1 MSSITK
7 LKQCI
12 NSIEIAISIIK
23 DSLSMDSILPN
34 IKDNT
39 FDPWAK
45 DIYDL
50 SKIDSLS
57 CKVSGMV
64 EEMNESQSISVL
76 KTYTNHIIK
85 SFGPNKIM
93 YGSNWPVCLTKKSYS
108 EVLDIAKKI
117 SINVDS
123 EKFFYTNGKNFY
135 LN

>member
-1 MSSITK
+1 
-7 LKQCI
+7 
-12 NSIEIAISIIK
+12 
-23 DSLSMDSILPN
+23 
-34 IKDNT
+34 
-39 FDPWAK
+39 
-45 DIYDL
+45 
-50 SKIDSLS
+50 
-57 CKVSGMV
+57 MV

-123 EKFFYTNGKNFY
+123 EKFFYNSDFKVIKKKERLKSFKAFKN